1 MEKRRRKD
9 KTRTK
14 HKQDLIAAGQEKMEQ
29 PAAVSKGASQLAEV
43 TFAAGGLQG
52 GRLLSF
58 SSGRTSQTR
67 AAVAFD
73 SLKTMKKLLAVTL
86 AVTVVI

>member
-52 GRLLSF
+52 G
-58 SSGRTSQTR
+58 
-67 AAVAFD
+67 APAFFQFWPHQSD
-73 SLKTMKKLLAVTL
+73 PCGCGL
-86 AVTVVI
+86 

>member
-52 GRLLSF
+52 GACFLSVLAAPVRPVRLWPL
-58 SSGRTSQTR
+58 T
-67 AAVAFD
+67 A
-73 SLKTMKKLLAVTL
+73 
-86 AVTVVI
+86 